1 MYIVE
6 QLLTETSVK
15 RGKEKK
21 NNRTGVT
28 ALKKTLKTKR
38 CETINEEKDKTYE
51 CYALN
56 IIESIQVVNINRM
69 NILHP

>member
-28 ALKKTLKTKR
+28 ALKKPRKNKTMRNNKR
-38 CETINEEKDKTYE
+38 RK
-51 CYALN
+51 
-56 IIESIQVVNINRM
+56 R
-69 NILHP
+69 